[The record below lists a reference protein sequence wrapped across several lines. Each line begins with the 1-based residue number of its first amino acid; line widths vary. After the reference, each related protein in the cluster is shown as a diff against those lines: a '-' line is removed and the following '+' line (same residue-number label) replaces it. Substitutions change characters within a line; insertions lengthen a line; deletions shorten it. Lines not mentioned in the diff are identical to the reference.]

1 MANLLYREFVGNT
14 ISQGNAALAYNTAA
28 SYNAWPVN
36 PHGGQGSVDASQ
48 GVKTIPLTGSLV
60 VIDFARFI
68 PLPAEYDAPSSIGQ
82 SNLLVVAEVENQ
94 HKDTWNSS
102 QYELVVLTISS
113 GVLLCERGSSS
124 SFIGMLIKEDVVSTA
139 GEPNFITHSHARKLV
154 GGSFLGSLR
163 NAAHWVHS
171 RLPDVKN
178 FLGRVDHPIAQTA
191 HKVLDA
197 VGYGMTGAGN
207 HGKLQNRLY

>member
-1 MANLLYREFVGNT
+1 MCIRD
-14 ISQGNAALAYNTAA
+14 S
-28 SYNAWPVN
+28 
-36 PHGGQGSVDASQ
+36 
-48 GVKTIPLTGSLV
+48 
-60 VIDFARFI
+60 FI
-68 PLPAEYDAPSSIGQ
+68 PLPSEYDAPGSIGQ
-82 SNLLVVAEVENQ
+82 YNLQVIADVENQ

-102 QYELVVLTISS
+102 DYELVVLTISS

-124 SFIGMLIKEDVVSTA
+124 SYIGMLIKEDVVQTA
-139 GEPNFITHSHARKLV
+139 AEPDFITHSHARKLV

-178 FLGRVDHPIAQTA
+178 FLAKVDHPIAQTD

-197 VGYGMTGAGN
+197 VGYGVTGAGS
-207 HGKLQNRLY
+207 HGKLANRLY